1 MNANIKSKLI
11 RSAIHIAVFI
21 ITLVIDKLL
30 LPSNVHILIRA
41 ALYLIPYAL
50 VAFKVVKN
58 TVFNVMNKNFFN
70 EEMLMTIAGVG
81 AFAVGEFPE
90 AIMIM
95 FFYEVGEAFQDHAV
109 ETSRDSIAE
118 LLSLAPETAN
128 VIRNGDIVTVNSSE
142 VEIGESILIRVGEK
156 VPLDGVITEGSSDF
170 NTSAISGESM
180 PSFLTVGQ
188 EVLSPSVN
196 LTNAVTVKVTKKFSD
211 STATVI
217 ATTVENAISQKPK
230 VDKFITRF
238 AKYYTPVVCISALLI
253 AIFGPLVANGTYP
266 EWIHRALMLL
276 VISCP
281 CALVVSIPLGFFM
294 SIGTAAKNGVLIK
307 GCNTVEVMK
316 DAQIAVFDKTGTL
329 TSGEFSV
336 TRVFSTSNDN
346 TLLLSLIRSIEE
358 YSTHPIA
365 KAICNHLNNVEKF
378 ELSDICEHG
387 GKGMTAIYNGK
398 LLAVGNSALLN
409 ENGVIIADHPF
420 EGTAVHVSLDSQY
433 LGYVIVSDVIK
444 PTAKDMVA
452 QLRELS
458 VAQTYMFTGDSE
470 INALTVAESLS
481 ITNVKSSLLPSQKH
495 SALKT
500 LMHTKQKNAKLIYLG
515 DGINDAECLTSADV
529 GIAMGKKGT
538 DLAINVSDAVIMD
551 DDISKLPFLVKL
563 SQRTMNIM
571 SANIIFVL
579 TVKIAVFILSIFG
592 VSNMWFAIFADVGTL
607 IIAILNTFRIRNVK
621 TKS

>member
-1 MNANIKSKLI
+1 M
-11 RSAIHIAVFI
+11 AVFI
-21 ITLVIDKLL
+21 VVLATDKLL
-30 LPSNVHILIRA
+30 LPTGVHFLVRA

-58 TVFNVMNKNFFN
+58 TIINAINKNFFN
-70 EEMLMTIAGVG
+70 EEMLMTIAGIG

-128 VIRNGDIVTVNSSE
+128 VIRNGEIITVESCN
-142 VEIGESILIRVGEK
+142 VDIGESILVRVGEK
-156 VPLDGVITEGSSDF
+156 VPLDGVIIEGSSDF
-170 NTSAISGESM
+170 DTAAISGESM
-180 PSFLTVGQ
+180 PRFIEVGQ

-196 LTNAVTVKVTKKFSD
+196 LTNAVTVKVSKKFED

-217 ATTVENAISQKPK
+217 ATTVENAIAEKPK

-238 AKYYTPVVCISALLI
+238 AKYYTPIVCISALLI
-253 AIFGPLVANGTYP
+253 AVFGPLVSNGTYP

-281 CALVVSIPLGFFM
+281 CALVVSVPLGFFI
-294 SIGTAAKNGVLIK
+294 SIGTAAKNGVLVK
-307 GCNTVEVMK
+307 GCNTIEVMK
-316 DAQIAVFDKTGTL
+316 DSQIAVFDKTGTI
-329 TSGEFSV
+329 TSGDFSV
-336 TRVFSTSNDN
+336 TRVFCSTND
-346 TLLLSLIRSIEE
+346 TDHMLSLVGSVEE
-358 YSTHPIA
+358 YSAHPIA
-365 KAICNHLNNVEKF
+365 KAICTYLNNTQKV
-378 ELSDICEHG
+378 ELSDVVEHS
-387 GKGMTAIYNGK
+387 GKGMTAFYNGK
-398 LLAVGNSALLN
+398 LLAVGNSALLS
-409 ENGVIIADHPF
+409 ENGVTIADHPF
-420 EGTAVHVSLDSQY
+420 EGTAIHVSLDSKY
-433 LGYVIVSDVIK
+433 LGYVVVSDVIK
-444 PTAKDMVA
+444 PSAKEMIS

-458 VAQTYMFTGDSE
+458 ITQTYMLTGDNE
-470 INALTVAESLS
+470 INALTVAENVG
-481 ITNVKSSLLPSQKH
+481 ITNVKSGLLPSEKH

-500 LMHTKQKNAKLIYLG
+500 ILRSKQKNEKLIYLG
-515 DGINDAECLTSADV
+515 DGINDAQCLTSADV

-538 DLAINVSDAVIMD
+538 DLAISVSDAVIMD

-579 TVKIAVFILSIFG
+579 TVKIAVFILSILG
-592 VSNMWFAIFADVGTL
+592 ISSMWFAIFADVGTL
-607 IIAILNTFRIRNVK
+607 IIAILNTFRIRNIY
-621 TKS
+621 

>member
-1 MNANIKSKLI
+1 M
-11 RSAIHIAVFI
+11 AVFI
-21 ITLVIDKLL
+21 VVLATDKLL
-30 LPSNVHILIRA
+30 LPTGVHFLVRA

-58 TVFNVMNKNFFN
+58 TIINAINKNFFN
-70 EEMLMTIAGVG
+70 EEMLMTIAGIG

-128 VIRNGDIVTVNSSE
+128 VIRNGEIIAVDSCNVD
-142 VEIGESILIRVGEK
+142 IGESILVRVGEK
-156 VPLDGVITEGSSDF
+156 VPLDGVIIEGSSDF
-170 NTSAISGESM
+170 DTAAISGESM
-180 PSFLTVGQ
+180 PRFIEVGQ

-196 LTNAVTVKVTKKFSD
+196 LTNAVTVKVSKKFED
-211 STATVI
+211 STATII
-217 ATTVENAISQKPK
+217 ATTVENAIAEKPK

-238 AKYYTPVVCISALLI
+238 AKYYTPIVCISALLI
-253 AIFGPLVANGTYP
+253 AVFGPLVSNGTYP

-281 CALVVSIPLGFFM
+281 CALVVSVPLGFFI
-294 SIGTAAKNGVLIK
+294 SIGTAAKNGVLVK
-307 GCNTVEVMK
+307 GCNTIEVMK
-316 DAQIAVFDKTGTL
+316 DSQIAVFDKTGTI
-329 TSGEFSV
+329 TSGDFSV
-336 TRVFSTSNDN
+336 TRVFCSTND
-346 TLLLSLIRSIEE
+346 TDHMLSLVGSVEE
-358 YSTHPIA
+358 YSAHPIA
-365 KAICNHLNNVEKF
+365 KAICTYLNNTQKV
-378 ELSDICEHG
+378 ELSDVVEHS
-387 GKGMTAIYNGK
+387 GKGMTAFYNGK
-398 LLAVGNSALLN
+398 LLAVGNSALLS
-409 ENGVIIADHPF
+409 ENGVTIADHPF
-420 EGTAVHVSLDSQY
+420 EGTAIHVSLDSKY
-433 LGYVIVSDVIK
+433 LGYVVVSDVIK
-444 PTAKDMVA
+444 PSAKEMIS

-458 VAQTYMFTGDSE
+458 ITQTYMLTGDNE
-470 INALTVAESLS
+470 INALTVAESVG
-481 ITNVKSSLLPSQKH
+481 ITNVKSGLLPSQKH

-500 LMHTKQKNAKLIYLG
+500 ILRSKQKNEKLIYLG

-538 DLAINVSDAVIMD
+538 DLAISVSDAVIMD

-579 TVKIAVFILSIFG
+579 TVKIAVFILSILG
-592 VSNMWFAIFADVGTL
+592 ISSMWFAIFADVGTL
-607 IIAILNTFRIRNVK
+607 IIAILNTFRIRNIY
-621 TKS
+621 

>member
-1 MNANIKSKLI
+1 M
-11 RSAIHIAVFI
+11 AVFI
-21 ITLVIDKLL
+21 VVLATDKLL
-30 LPSNVHILIRA
+30 LPTGVHFLVRA

-58 TVFNVMNKNFFN
+58 TIINAINKNFFN
-70 EEMLMTIAGVG
+70 EEMLMTIAGIG

-128 VIRNGDIVTVNSSE
+128 VIRNGEVITVDSCN
-142 VEIGESILIRVGEK
+142 VDIGESILVRVGEK
-156 VPLDGVITEGSSDF
+156 VPLDGVIIEGSSDF
-170 NTSAISGESM
+170 DTAAISGESM
-180 PSFLTVGQ
+180 PRFIEVGQ

-196 LTNAVTVKVTKKFSD
+196 LTNAVTVKVSKKFED
-211 STATVI
+211 STATII
-217 ATTVENAISQKPK
+217 ATTVENAIAEKPK

-238 AKYYTPVVCISALLI
+238 AKYYTPIVCICALLI
-253 AIFGPLVANGTYP
+253 AVFGPLVSNGTYP

-281 CALVVSIPLGFFM
+281 CALVVSVPLGFFI

-307 GCNTVEVMK
+307 GCNTIEVMK
-316 DAQIAVFDKTGTL
+316 DSQIAVFDKTGTI
-329 TSGEFSV
+329 TSGDFSV
-336 TRVFSTSNDN
+336 TRVFCSTND
-346 TLLLSLIRSIEE
+346 TDHMLSLVGSVEE
-358 YSTHPIA
+358 YSAHPIA
-365 KAICNHLNNVEKF
+365 KAICTYLNNTQKV
-378 ELSDICEHG
+378 ELSDVVEHS
-387 GKGMTAIYNGK
+387 GKGMTAFYNGK
-398 LLAVGNSALLN
+398 LLAVGNSALLS
-409 ENGVIIADHPF
+409 ENGVTIADHPY
-420 EGTAVHVSLDSQY
+420 EGTAIHVSLDSKY
-433 LGYVIVSDVIK
+433 LGYVVVSDVIK
-444 PTAKDMVA
+444 PSAKEMIS

-458 VAQTYMFTGDSE
+458 ITQTYMLTGDNE
-470 INALTVAESLS
+470 INALTVAENVG
-481 ITNVKSSLLPSQKH
+481 ITNVKSGLLPSEKH

-500 LMHTKQKNAKLIYLG
+500 ILRSKQKNEKLIYLG

-538 DLAINVSDAVIMD
+538 DLAISVSDAVIMD

-579 TVKIAVFILSIFG
+579 TVKIAVFILSILG
-592 VSNMWFAIFADVGTL
+592 ISSMWFAIFADVGTL
-607 IIAILNTFRIRNVK
+607 IIAILNTFRIRNIY
-621 TKS
+621 

>member
-11 RSAIHIAVFI
+11 RSAIHMAVFI
-21 ITLVIDKLL
+21 VVLATDKLL
-30 LPSNVHILIRA
+30 LPTGVHFLVRA

-58 TVFNVMNKNFFN
+58 TIINAINKNFFN
-70 EEMLMTIAGVG
+70 EEMLMTIAGIG

-128 VIRNGDIVTVNSSE
+128 VIRNGEIIAVDSCNVD
-142 VEIGESILIRVGEK
+142 IGESILVRVGEK
-156 VPLDGVITEGSSDF
+156 VPLDGVIIEGSSDF
-170 NTSAISGESM
+170 DTAAISGESM
-180 PSFLTVGQ
+180 PRFIEVGQ

-196 LTNAVTVKVTKKFSD
+196 LTNAVTVKVSKKFED
-211 STATVI
+211 STATII
-217 ATTVENAISQKPK
+217 ATTVENAIAEKPK

-238 AKYYTPVVCISALLI
+238 AKYYTPIVCISALLI
-253 AIFGPLVANGTYP
+253 AVFGPLVSNGTYP

-281 CALVVSIPLGFFM
+281 CALVVSVPLGFFI
-294 SIGTAAKNGVLIK
+294 SIGTAAKNGVLVK
-307 GCNTVEVMK
+307 GCNTIEVMK
-316 DAQIAVFDKTGTL
+316 DSQIAVFDKTGTI
-329 TSGEFSV
+329 TSGDFSV
-336 TRVFSTSNDN
+336 TRVFCSTND
-346 TLLLSLIRSIEE
+346 TDHMLSLVGSVEE
-358 YSTHPIA
+358 YSAHPIA
-365 KAICNHLNNVEKF
+365 KAICTYLNNTQKV
-378 ELSDICEHG
+378 ELSDVVEHS
-387 GKGMTAIYNGK
+387 GKGMTAFYNGK
-398 LLAVGNSALLN
+398 LLAVGNSALLS
-409 ENGVIIADHPF
+409 ENGVTIADHPF
-420 EGTAVHVSLDSQY
+420 EGTAIHVSLDSKY
-433 LGYVIVSDVIK
+433 LGYVVVSDVIK
-444 PTAKDMVA
+444 PSAKEMIS

-458 VAQTYMFTGDSE
+458 ITQTYMLTGDNE
-470 INALTVAESLS
+470 INALTVAESVG
-481 ITNVKSSLLPSQKH
+481 ITNVKSGLLPSQKH

-500 LMHTKQKNAKLIYLG
+500 ILRSKQKNEKLIYLG

-538 DLAINVSDAVIMD
+538 DLAISVSDAVIMD

-579 TVKIAVFILSIFG
+579 TVKIAVFILSILG
-592 VSNMWFAIFADVGTL
+592 ISSMWFAIFADVGTL
-607 IIAILNTFRIRNVK
+607 IIAILNTFRIRNIY
-621 TKS
+621 